1 MRLAILGPPG
11 AGKGT
16 QAGRLAART
25 GICHISTGD
34 ALRNAVMSGTGTD
47 LHAMV
52 RDGSMAPDELVAEI
66 IESRIQRNDC
76 RKGYILD
83 GFPRTER
90 QLEMLKALTAR
101 LGHCLDAALLLDAPE
116 EELMRRIVGR
126 MVCLRCRRSYHLD
139 HAPPLMA
146 GICDS
151 DGEPLTRRPDDTA
164 EVARKRL
171 RIYERQ
177 TRPLIERYRAEGLLE
192 QVGALGCPDKIER
205 EIEARLRKR
214 ALKGRQ
220 NGAGLH

>member
-1 MRLAILGPPG
+1 MRLAIIGPPG

-16 QAGRLAART
+16 QATRLATRT

-47 LHAMV
+47 LHAVV
-52 RDGSMAPDELVAEI
+52 RRGSMAPDELVAEI
-66 IESRIQRNDC
+66 IESRIKRSEC

-90 QLEMLKALTAR
+90 QLEMLKALTSR
-101 LGHCLDAALLLDAPE
+101 LGRRLDAALLLDAPE
-116 EELMRRIVGR
+116 EELIRRIVGR
-126 MVCLRCRRSYHLD
+126 LVCLRCRRSYHVE
-139 HAPPLMA
+139 HAPPLVD
-146 GICDS
+146 GVCDT
-151 DGEPLTRRPDDTA
+151 DGEPLTRRSDDTE

-171 RIYERQ
+171 RIYKRQ

-192 QVGALGCPDKIER
+192 EVGALGCPDKIER
-205 EIEARLRKR
+205 EINARLEKR
-214 ALKGRQ
+214 ALKGRY